1 MLAELLEQ
9 LRILLENIIL
19 SFGYVGIA
27 FVMFVENIFPPIPS
41 EIIIPFSGFLV
52 REGTLSFPF
61 VLLATT
67 TGALLGAIVFYY
79 IGSLLGEVR
88 VRLLFKKYGKWAL
101 LSEKDF
107 DHSLSFFN
115 RHSGSVVFWARFLPG
130 LRSLISIPAGVA
142 RMKFGTFLIYTTCG
156 TLIWNVLLLTAGIY
170 LGEKWESVLVFIDR
184 FEMIIYILF
193 FVSLT
198 VWLVRRIRT
207 LRATHKIENQ
217 KQ

>member
-9 LRILLENIIL
+9 MRILLENIIL
-19 SFGYVGIA
+19 SFGYVGIT

-52 REGTLSFPF
+52 REGALSFPL

-79 IGSLLGEVR
+79 IGALFGEVR
-88 VRLLFKKYGKWAL
+88 VRFLFKKYGKWAL

-107 DHSLSFFN
+107 DHALSFFN

-142 RMKFGTFLIYTTCG
+142 RMKFGTFLVYTTCG

-170 LGEKWESVLVFIDR
+170 LGERWESVLLFIDR

-193 FVSLT
+193 FSLLT
-198 VWLVRRIRT
+198 FWLFRRVRT
-207 LRATHKIENQ
+207 LRSVVKEERAQ
-217 KQ
+217 

>member
-19 SFGYVGIA
+19 SFGYLGITL
-27 FVMFVENIFPPIPS
+27 VMFVENIFPPIPS

-52 REGTLSFPF
+52 REGALSFPL

-67 TGALLGAIVFYY
+67 AGALLGAIVFYY
-79 IGSLLGEVR
+79 IGALFGEAR

-107 DHSLSFFN
+107 DHALSFFN

-142 RMKFGTFLIYTTCG
+142 RMKISTFLIYTTCG

-170 LGEKWESVLVFIDR
+170 LGERWESVLLFIDR
-184 FEMIIYILF
+184 FEMIIYALF
-193 FVSLT
+193 FMLLT
-198 VWLVRRIRT
+198 FWLFKRVRA
-207 LRATHKIENQ
+207 LRSVAKEERAR
-217 KQ
+217 